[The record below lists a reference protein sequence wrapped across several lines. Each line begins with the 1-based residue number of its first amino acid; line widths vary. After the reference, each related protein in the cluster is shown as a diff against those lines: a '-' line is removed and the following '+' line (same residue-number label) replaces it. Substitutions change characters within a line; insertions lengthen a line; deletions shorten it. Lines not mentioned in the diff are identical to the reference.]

1 MIFEHPHSR
10 AVALMLLPSTSEC
23 RIVARLSVL
32 RRRIAPFYGAKSL
45 SSSVLYILCVKKV
58 RNNEQRSVVFMS
70 IWQYAIVLDAEASME
85 RRERKLRVETAFAGS
100 AGRMTMTMQ
109 RSNGPNSTMEI
120 TEARSQFGK
129 LQKRV
134 QDERVIYVTKH
145 GKEAFAVVDV
155 EYLQIILETIE
166 IVSDPESY
174 RMFTESIEDIKNGR
188 VIDHDDLKRE
198 LL

>member
-1 MIFEHPHSR
+1 
-10 AVALMLLPSTSEC
+10 
-23 RIVARLSVL
+23 
-32 RRRIAPFYGAKSL
+32 
-45 SSSVLYILCVKKV
+45 
-58 RNNEQRSVVFMS
+58 
-70 IWQYAIVLDAEASME
+70 
-85 RRERKLRVETAFAGS
+85 
-100 AGRMTMTMQ
+100 
-109 RSNGPNSTMEI
+109 MEI

>member
-1 MIFEHPHSR
+1 
-10 AVALMLLPSTSEC
+10 
-23 RIVARLSVL
+23 
-32 RRRIAPFYGAKSL
+32 
-45 SSSVLYILCVKKV
+45 
-58 RNNEQRSVVFMS
+58 MS